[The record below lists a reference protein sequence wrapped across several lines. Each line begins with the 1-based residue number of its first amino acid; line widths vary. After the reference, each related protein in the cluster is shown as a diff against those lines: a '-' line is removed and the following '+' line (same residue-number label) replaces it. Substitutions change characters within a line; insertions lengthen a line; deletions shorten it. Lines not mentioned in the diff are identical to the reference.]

1 MHPVEVHMPAA
12 LATTNLQL
20 AEAFEEVDQING
32 ASTLQTGFTSEG
44 IKRRPGPASVG
55 IDV

>member
-1 MHPVEVHMPAA
+1 MHPVEVHVPAPVA
-12 LATTNLQL
+12 PTNLQL

-32 ASTLQTGFTSEG
+32 ASTLQTSFMGKG
-44 IKRRPGPASVG
+44 LKRRPGPTSVR